1 MFFTSD
7 LTPGEMHV
15 ARALISG
22 EIDRAPQAHA
32 FHDQRAH
39 WVDIPD
45 GLAHYDSTEPK
56 VERYKATKALD

>member
-1 MFFTSD
+1 M
-7 LTPGEMHV
+7 

-22 EIDRAPQAHA
+22 EIDRTPQAHT

>member
-1 MFFTSD
+1 M
-7 LTPGEMHV
+7 

-22 EIDRAPQAHA
+22 EIDRARQAHT

-45 GLAHYDSTEPK
+45 GLAQYDSTGPK
-56 VERYKATKALD
+56 VERYKAIKALD